1 MNRRNQIRLTEREQ
15 ADLLRD
21 AKKVALATIGK
32 DGYPH
37 LVMMNF
43 VARDGAILMSSYGKA
58 QKVVNIRRN
67 PKVAVMAE
75 RGRHYGEL
83 RGIMIRG
90 ECEIVSDPAIVVETM
105 RAIRG
110 REAAGAEAVDIPATV
125 STKRV
130 ILKVIPAKIA
140 TWDHG
145 KLGGKY

>member
-1 MNRRNQIRLTEREQ
+1 MNRRDQIRLTEPEQ
-15 ADLLRD
+15 AELLRD
-21 AKKVALATIGK
+21 AKKVALATIGT

-43 VARDGAILMSSYGKA
+43 VARDGAILMSSYTKA

-67 PKVAVMAE
+67 PKVAVMVE

-83 RGIMIRG
+83 QGVMIRS
-90 ECEIVSDPAIVVETM
+90 ECEIINDPAIVVETM

-110 REAAGAEAVDIPATV
+110 REAAGAEPVQIPVTV
-125 STKRV
+125 SSKRV
-130 ILKVIPAKIA
+130 ILKVIPSKIA
-140 TWDHG
+140 TWDHR

>member
-1 MNRRNQIRLTEREQ
+1 MNRRDQIRLTEPEQ
-15 ADLLRD
+15 AELLRD
-21 AKKVALATIGK
+21 AKKVALATIGT

-43 VARDGAILMSSYGKA
+43 VARDGAILMSSYTKA

-67 PKVAVMAE
+67 PKVAVMVE

-83 RGIMIRG
+83 QGVMIRG
-90 ECEIVSDPAIVVETM
+90 ECEIINDPAIVVETM

-110 REAAGAEAVDIPATV
+110 REAAGAEPVQIPVTV
-125 STKRV
+125 SSKRV
-130 ILKVIPAKIA
+130 ILKVIPSKIA
-140 TWDHG
+140 TWDHR